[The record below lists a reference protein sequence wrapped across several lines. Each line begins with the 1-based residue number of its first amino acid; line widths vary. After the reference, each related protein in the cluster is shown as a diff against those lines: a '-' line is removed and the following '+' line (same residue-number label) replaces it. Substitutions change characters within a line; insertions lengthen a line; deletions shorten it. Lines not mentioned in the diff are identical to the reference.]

1 MYRTNLNL
9 KPILLSIFVLTAI
22 SINLYAECDFM
33 AMLAKDGHQIYQFYD
48 TDYYFDFQEGQSCAS
63 KQEDGY
69 GVIYYKN
76 NQDTIHFDY
85 DNPLAEDNQAFYL
98 IGPKNSSWYGCH
110 GPDAF
115 GKYYNDSNHPDGPNY
130 SWIDLDNPT
139 QVEFSHNDS
148 ASVRFSIGFNFEFY
162 GEVYDS
168 LIINPN
174 GWISFADDNDQ
185 YKNTDVYNND
195 PVDGISGPAIFG
207 FWDDLNPVNEETGP
221 NVIPGSGYVYYEYQS
236 NYDRLVIF
244 FDDVVHWQNAGN
256 PFVLELD
263 FQIIIWENGN
273 IKFQYRDV
281 TGNCDSATIGI
292 KAENSYADSGF
303 FQIVCNGEYVE
314 DSLAVL
320 FSTDVYDDPEPLDI
334 VESRIMN
341 SDYEAVIVLGHDR
354 DRGRTAQY
362 AAGQHPYRFE
372 WNNKTYTF
380 QHNGSQNAKQEMIDY
395 CETIDP
401 DWFEIHPLNWVC
413 LGNDPD
419 SVETV
424 GDTELLFHYIMS
436 RIIEYEGDIVNGMIS
451 ALNETD
457 LEGYNFRDSLL
468 AESIEVNIVLS
479 NGEALYVFRNTEF
492 DELNPDRY
500 NLSYKDYGDFVGV
513 KTSTTIAGE
522 TPLGQY
528 SLVVIPR
535 VGEITTYDNIFYETK
550 TLSSGWNWE
559 SFPRLERDET
569 INEEIDIVPIMETIE
584 PNNLISL
591 FFDANGQNDLEYD
604 IFGSP
609 YQWTPQE
616 YYIQSTFLYK
626 IDIDPNDERT
636 LVLYGT
642 RMAEDFVIEDTLGTG
657 EYHWLG
663 YWLSDQDID
672 DAFGG
677 FWDKVKVVKAEEW
690 TWMDMTNPRDPQAE
704 PKPSMKI
711 RPLEYGKGYMV
722 KFKEE
727 VVDFHWNWSGL
738 VVSGYERPVS
748 GNFLHQEKPDYE
760 VIDVL
765 EIDPEITEI
774 GVFQDSVCVGAVA
787 VRDSAEQILVY
798 SDNANRDP
806 VPFTIEV
813 TTGRGTRI
821 PIIDYSTLNLRTGK
835 FENKPVIHGRQEY
848 SAIKLGEKGEPV
860 ENAPI
865 KVQLH
870 RNYPNPFNPTTTI
883 LFSLP
888 KEEVIELIIFN
899 IKGQKVKTLFKG
911 NIEAGKHKAVW
922 NGKDANEKPVSS
934 GVYFYK
940 LKAGKKELIRKMLM
954 LK

>member
-1 MYRTNLNL
+1 MIPKNI
-9 KPILLSIFVLTAI
+9 KSMFVIAILLVMVLGSVI
-22 SINLYAECDFM
+22 LYAECDFM
-33 AMLAKDGHQIYQFYD
+33 AMLAKDGYQIHQFYD

-76 NQDTIHFDY
+76 NQDTIHYNHND
-85 DNPLAEDNQAFYL
+85 PLAEDNQAFYL

-130 SWIDLDNPT
+130 NWIGLDNPI
-139 QVEFSHNDS
+139 QVEFTHNDT
-148 ASVRFSIGFNFEFY
+148 ATVLMPIGFSFPFY
-162 GEVYDS
+162 GIDYTS
-168 LIINPN
+168 FRINPN
-174 GWISFADDNDQ
+174 GWISFADDNNQ
-185 YKNTDVYNND
+185 WNNTDVYNND
-195 PVDGISGPAIFG
+195 PDDGIPGPAIFG
-207 FWDDLNPVNEETGP
+207 FWDDLNPVNLDP
-221 NVIPGSGYVYYEYQS
+221 NGYEGGNVYYEYQS
-236 NYDRLVIF
+236 NDNRLVIF

-256 PFVLELD
+256 PFELELD
-263 FQIIIWENGN
+263 FQIIIMGNGN
-273 IKFQYRDV
+273 IKFQYRDIS
-281 TGNCDSATIGI
+281 GNCDSATIGI

-334 VESRIMN
+334 AENRIEN
-341 SDYEAVIVLGHDR
+341 SDYEAIIVLGHDR

-380 QHNGSQNAKQEMIDY
+380 QHNGSQDAKQQMIDY
-395 CETIDP
+395 CEAIDP

-413 LGNDPD
+413 LGNNHNL
-419 SVETV
+419 VETV

-436 RIIEYEGDIVNGMIS
+436 RIIEYEGDVVNGMIS

-457 LEGYNFRDSLL
+457 LDGYNFRDSLL

-479 NGEALYVFRNTEF
+479 DSEALYVFRNF
-492 DELNPDRY
+492 MGY

-513 KTSTTIAGE
+513 KTSTTMTGG
-522 TPLGQY
+522 TPLEQY

-535 VGEITTYDNIFYETK
+535 VGEITIYDNIFYETK

-559 SFPRLERDET
+559 SFPRLEREAT
-569 INEEIDIVPIMETIE
+569 INEEVDIVPILETIE
-584 PNNLISL
+584 PTNFYYLYL
-591 FFDANGQNDLEYD
+591 DATGEDDLV
-604 IFGSP
+604 
-609 YQWTPQE
+609 YQFPDWNHE
-616 YYIQSTFLYK
+616 YYNIQSTWFYK
-626 IDIDPNDERT
+626 IDIDPNEERT
-636 LVLYGT
+636 VVLYGT
-642 RMAEDFVIEDTLGTG
+642 RITEDFVIEGTLGTG

-663 YWLSDQDID
+663 YWLSDQDVD

-690 TWMDMTNPRDPQAE
+690 TWMDMTNPRDPMAE
-704 PKPSMKI
+704 PKPSMRI

-727 VVDFHWNWSGL
+727 VVDFHWNWSGFG
-738 VVSGYERPVS
+738 VSGYERP
-748 GNFLHQEKPDYE
+748 GNENYPHEEKPDYE

-806 VPFTIEV
+806 VSFTFEV
-813 TTGRGTRI
+813 TTGRGASI
-821 PIIDYSTLNLRTGK
+821 PIKYYSTLNQRTGK
-835 FENKPVIHGRQEY
+835 FEDKPIIHGRQEY
-848 SAIKLGEKGEPV
+848 SVIKLGEKGEPV

-883 LFSLP
+883 SFSLP
-888 KEEVIELIIFN
+888 KEENIELTIYN
-899 IKGQKVKTLFKG
+899 IKGQKIKTLYSG
-911 NIEAGKHKAVW
+911 TVDEGRHSMVW
-922 NGKDANEKPVSS
+922 EGKDANDKSVSS
-934 GVYFYK
+934 GLYFYQ
-940 LKAGKKELIRKMLM
+940 LKIGNKVLTRKMLM

>member
-1 MYRTNLNL
+1 ML
-9 KPILLSIFVLTAI
+9 IISLS
-22 SINLYAECDFM
+22 YAECDFM
-33 AMLAKDGHQIYQFYD
+33 AMLAKSNYQISDFNEAED
-48 TDYYFDFQEGQSCAS
+48 YFDFQEARSKAS
-63 KQEDGY
+63 AQEDGY

-76 NQDTIHFDY
+76 NQDTIHY
-85 DNPLAEDNQAFYL
+85 NHNNPLAEDNQAFYL

-130 SWIDLDNPT
+130 TWIELTNPI
-139 QVEFSHNDS
+139 QVEFLNNYTGTDLMP
-148 ASVRFSIGFNFEFY
+148 IGFDFEFY
-162 GEVYDS
+162 GVIYDS

-174 GWISFADDNDQ
+174 GWISFIDDNPQ
-185 YKNTDVYNND
+185 WSNTDVYNHD
-195 PVDGISGPAIFG
+195 PDYGISGPAIFG
-207 FWDDLNPVNEETGP
+207 FWDDLNPINDEP
-221 NVIPGSGYVYYEYQS
+221 DPYGYQGGNVYYEYQS
-236 NYDRLVIF
+236 EDNRLVIF
-244 FDDVVHWQNAGN
+244 FDNVVHWENANN
-256 PFVLELD
+256 PFDLTLD
-263 FQIIIWENGN
+263 FQIIIWGNGN
-273 IKFQYRDV
+273 IKFQYRDII
-281 TGNCDSATIGI
+281 GNCDSATIGI
-292 KAENSYADSGF
+292 KAETSNPDNGF
-303 FQIVCNGEYVE
+303 FQIVCNGEYVK

-334 VESRIMN
+334 AESRIEN
-341 SDYEAVIVLGHDR
+341 SDYEAVIVLGH

-372 WNNKTYTF
+372 WGDTTFTF
-380 QHNGSQNAKQEMIDY
+380 QHNGSQDAKQEMIDY
-395 CETIDP
+395 CEAIDP

-419 SVETV
+419 SVETI

-559 SFPRLERDET
+559 SFPRLERNET
-569 INEEIDIVPIMETIE
+569 INEAVDIVPILGTIE
-584 PNNLISL
+584 PSNFDYLY
-591 FFDANGQNDLEYD
+591 FDAKGENDLTYEEPNWDPNNYD
-604 IFGSP
+604 
-609 YQWTPQE
+609 
-616 YYIQSTFLYK
+616 IQSTALYK

-636 LVLYGT
+636 LELYGT
-642 RMAEDFVIEDTLGTG
+642 RVAEDFVIEDTFEHGV
-657 EYHWLG
+657 YHWFG
-663 YWLSDQDID
+663 YWLPETLNID

-677 FWDKVKVVKAEEW
+677 FWDKVQIVKAEEW
-690 TWMDMTNPRDPQAE
+690 TYWRDSQPRGDPTDLE
-704 PKPSMKI
+704 PRPSSKI

-722 KFKEE
+722 RFNEDVE
-727 VVDFHWNWSGL
+727 NFHWNWSGL
-738 VVSGYERPVS
+738 GVSGYERPAI
-748 GNFLHQEKPDYE
+748 GNFPHQEKPDYE
-760 VIDVL
+760 VIDIL

-806 VPFTIEV
+806 VSFTFEV
-813 TTGRGTRI
+813 TTGRGANI
-821 PIIDYSTLNLRTGK
+821 PIKDYSTLNLRTGK

-883 LFSLP
+883 SFSLP
-888 KEEVIELIIFN
+888 KEENIEIIIFN
-899 IKGQKVKTLFKG
+899 IKGQKVRTLFKG
-911 NIEAGKHKAVW
+911 NIEAGKHTAVW
-922 NGKDANEKPVSS
+922 NGKDTNEKPVSS

>member
-1 MYRTNLNL
+1 
-9 KPILLSIFVLTAI
+9 
-22 SINLYAECDFM
+22 
-33 AMLAKDGHQIYQFYD
+33 
-48 TDYYFDFQEGQSCAS
+48 
-63 KQEDGY
+63 
-69 GVIYYKN
+69 
-76 NQDTIHFDY
+76 
-85 DNPLAEDNQAFYL
+85 
-98 IGPKNSSWYGCH
+98 
-110 GPDAF
+110 
-115 GKYYNDSNHPDGPNY
+115 
-130 SWIDLDNPT
+130 
-139 QVEFSHNDS
+139 
-148 ASVRFSIGFNFEFY
+148 
-162 GEVYDS
+162 
-168 LIINPN
+168 
-174 GWISFADDNDQ
+174 
-185 YKNTDVYNND
+185 
-195 PVDGISGPAIFG
+195 
-207 FWDDLNPVNEETGP
+207 
-221 NVIPGSGYVYYEYQS
+221 
-236 NYDRLVIF
+236 
-244 FDDVVHWQNAGN
+244 
-256 PFVLELD
+256 
-263 FQIIIWENGN
+263 
-273 IKFQYRDV
+273 
-281 TGNCDSATIGI
+281 
-292 KAENSYADSGF
+292 
-303 FQIVCNGEYVE
+303 
-314 DSLAVL
+314 
-320 FSTDVYDDPEPLDI
+320 
-334 VESRIMN
+334 MN
-341 SDYEAVIVLGHDR
+341 SANEAVIVLGHDR
-354 DRGRTAQY
+354 DRGRDAQY
-362 AAGQHPYRFE
+362 AAGQHPYRF
-372 WNNKTYTF
+372 NYINPVTQDITTFTF
-380 QHNGSQNAKQEMIDY
+380 QNNGSQDAKQEMIDY
-395 CETIDP
+395 CEAIDP
-401 DWFEIHPLNWVC
+401 NWFEIYPLNWVC

-419 SVETV
+419 SVKTV

-479 NGEALYVFRNTEF
+479 DGEALYVFRNTSI
-492 DELNPDRY
+492 NGNSY

-513 KTSTTIAGE
+513 KTRTTIAGE

-559 SFPRLERDET
+559 SFPRLERNET
-569 INEEIDIVPIMETIE
+569 SNDSIDIVPILETIY
-584 PNNLISL
+584 PFDYTSL
-591 FFDANGQNDLEYD
+591 YFDAKGENDLEYD
-604 IFGSP
+604 IFGNP

-616 YYIQSTFLYK
+616 YDIQSTFLYK

-636 LVLYGT
+636 LDLYGT
-642 RMAEDFVIEDTLGTG
+642 RIAEDFVIEDTFGTG

-690 TWMDMTNPRDPQAE
+690 TWMDMINPRGPQVE

-738 VVSGYERPVS
+738 GVEGYERPAS
-748 GNFLHQEKPDYE
+748 GNFPHQEKPDYE

-765 EIDPEITEI
+765 EIDPEINEI
-774 GVFQDSVCVGAVA
+774 GIFQDSVCVGAVA
-787 VRDSAEQILVY
+787 VQDSAEQILVY

-883 LFSLP
+883 SFSLP
-888 KEEVIELIIFN
+888 KEENIEIIIFN

-911 NIEAGKHKAVW
+911 NIEAGKHTAVW

>member
-1 MYRTNLNL
+1 MERRFFIFPKNI
-9 KPILLSIFVLTAI
+9 KSMFVIAILLVMVLGSVI
-22 SINLYAECDFM
+22 LYAECDFM
-33 AMLAKDGHQIYQFYD
+33 AMLAKNGHQISDPEFVNEVED
-48 TDYYFDFQEGQSCAS
+48 FFDFQEGQSCAS

-69 GVIYYKN
+69 GVVYYKEG
-76 NQDTIHFDY
+76 QDTIYFNY
-85 DNPLAEDNQAFYL
+85 EEPLHPDNQAFYL

-115 GKYYNDSNHPDGPNY
+115 GKYYNYSNHPDGPNY
-130 SWIDLDNPT
+130 NWIGLDNPI
-139 QVEFSHNDS
+139 QVEFTHNDT
-148 ASVRFSIGFNFEFY
+148 ATVLMPIGFSFPFY
-162 GEVYDS
+162 GIYYTS
-168 LIINPN
+168 FRINPN
-174 GWISFADDNDQ
+174 GWISFADDNNQ
-185 YKNTDVYNND
+185 WNNTDVYNND
-195 PVDGISGPAIFG
+195 PDEGIPGPAVFG
-207 FWDDLNPVNEETGP
+207 FWDDLYPEIGGNGGGN
-221 NVIPGSGYVYYEYQS
+221 VYYYS
-236 NYDRLVIF
+236 NGSDSLIVW
-244 FDDVVHWQNAGN
+244 FDDVIHYPGSQNGTY
-256 PFVLELD
+256 D
-263 FQIIIWENGN
+263 FQMIIFENGN
-273 IKFQYRDV
+273 IKFQYRDIS
-281 TGNCDSATIGI
+281 GNCDSATIGI

-334 VESRIMN
+334 AESRIEN

-354 DRGRTAQY
+354 NRGRTAQY

-380 QHNGSQNAKQEMIDY
+380 QHNGSQDAKQQMIDY
-395 CETIDP
+395 CEAIDP

-436 RIIEYEGDIVNGMIS
+436 RIIEYEGDVVNGMIS

-479 NGEALYVFRNTEF
+479 DSEALYVFRNF
-492 DELNPDRY
+492 MGY

-513 KTSTTIAGE
+513 KTSTPMTGG
-522 TPLGQY
+522 TPLAQY

-535 VGEITTYDNIFYETK
+535 VGEITIYDNIFYETK

-559 SFPRLERDET
+559 SFPRLEREAT
-569 INEEIDIVPIMETIE
+569 INDEVDIVPILETIE
-584 PNNLISL
+584 PTNFYYLYLDATGEDDLVYEEPNWNPNN
-591 FFDANGQNDLEYD
+591 YD
-604 IFGSP
+604 
-609 YQWTPQE
+609 
-616 YYIQSTFLYK
+616 IQSTWLYK

-636 LVLYGT
+636 LDLYGT
-642 RMAEDFVIEDTLGTG
+642 RIAEDFVIEDTLGTG

-738 VVSGYERPVS
+738 GVEGYERPAS
-748 GNFLHQEKPDYE
+748 ESFPHQEKPDYE

-787 VRDSAEQILVY
+787 VQDSAEQILVY
-798 SDNANRDP
+798 SDNANRDS
-806 VPFTIEV
+806 VSFTFEV
-813 TTGRGTRI
+813 TIGRGARI

-835 FENKPVIHGRQEY
+835 FENKSIIHGRQEY

-860 ENAPI
+860 ENTPI

-870 RNYPNPFNPTTTI
+870 SNYPNPFNPTTTI

-888 KEEVIELIIFN
+888 KEENIELIIFN

-911 NIEAGKHKAVW
+911 NIEAGKHTMIW
-922 NGKDANEKPVSS
+922 EGKNTNDKSVSS
-934 GVYFYK
+934 GIYFYK
-940 LKAGKKELIRKMLM
+940 LKTESKELTRKMLL